1 MADSDRPT
9 QVSPR
14 PDVQRN
20 DPVVITDPSYEAE
33 TPEPPLVENRPRHR
47 SEDPHLVEEHRILPA
62 KTSTM
67 AVFALVVG
75 LTALYAFLT
84 VVLAPLALVL
94 SIVGLLLGIGGVRR
108 AREQGVTGKGVAIS
122 GIVLSVIALVGSIV
136 LAAGVTTFLN
146 DDAAVQRLE
155 NRVQDLRDGLPRDV
169 EIPQP

>member
-1 MADSDRPT
+1 MANNDRLSQDSPG
-9 QVSPR
+9 
-14 PDVQRN
+14 PDVHR
-20 DPVVITDPSYEAE
+20 DGPVVITDPSYDSDAA
-33 TPEPPLVENRPRHR
+33 EPPLVESRPRHR
-47 SEDPHLVEEHRILPA
+47 NGDPQLVEEHRILPA

-75 LTALYAFLT
+75 LTAFYAFLT
-84 VVLAPLALVL
+84 VLLSPLALVL
-94 SIVGLLLGIGGVRR
+94 SIVGLLLGIGGLRR
-108 AREQGVTGKGVAIS
+108 ASEQGVTGKGVAIS

-155 NRVQDLRDGLPRDV
+155 NRVQDLRDGLPTDV